1 MSTENSV
8 KIRKKRKIKEILCQN
23 SNNVAFIIDFYRI
36 LAIIDVMEVCL

>member
-1 MSTENSV
+1 MSAENSV
-8 KIRKKRKIKEILCQN
+8 KIRKKRKIKEILCRN